1 MLYLFIGLIY
11 IICIASTDAIYVND
25 QTFAKMDMVNENNAM
40 LVFVRGAP

>member
-1 MLYLFIGLIY
+1 MPYIFIGLIY
-11 IICIASTDAIYVND
+11 IICITSNDAIYVND